1 MRMLID
7 WSVLVRACVH
17 AMGLFVS
24 VVCICGAYVR
34 ACVVVH
40 VWFLYFLHAIKVP
53 IGQCADG
60 VPLGSCG
67 DGLVLMACHVWLVH
81 TRRLPSIATDVV
93 STSSCD
99 ETTSEET
106 ERSRESAESV

>member
-17 AMGLFVS
+17 AMGLYLWS
-24 VVCICGAYVR
+24 VF
-34 ACVVVH
+34 VVVH